1 MKSLAIVGASGLVG
15 QEIIN
20 VLDEEKLLE
29 KLKITLITSENNA
42 GKIFFIKDREYRF
55 IALGQNVA
63 NKHFDYV
70 IFSAGEEI
78 SKKWVPIFELN
89 GATVIDNS
97 NAFRRD
103 EDAPL
108 VVPEINFEKIK
119 NNNKIISNPNC
130 TTIQLAVVLDRLMK
144 KYAIKDVVVSSY
156 QSVSGAGK
164 NAVYDLKNNTNKY
177 FQKGINNNFIPAIG
191 EVLDN
196 GFCQEEDKIMFE
208 TNKIFESKI
217 NIIATTVRVP
227 IVNCHG
233 ESVYV
238 RFEKDIDFEEIKKL
252 INCEYIVL
260 SNEILTPSEC
270 VGENKTFV
278 CRLRQVSKNE
288 ITFFVIADNLRRG
301 AAYNAVMILKKM
313 MAL

>member
-78 SKKWVPIFELN
+78 SKKWVPVFELN

-103 EDAPL
+103 EDVPL

-164 NAVYDLKNNTNKY
+164 TAVYDLKNNTNKY
-177 FQKGINNNFIPAIG
+177 FEKSINNNFIPAIG

-208 TNKIFESKI
+208 TNKIFESKL
-217 NIIATTVRVP
+217 NVIATTVRVP

-238 RFEKDIDFEEIKKL
+238 RFEDDIDLDEIKKL

>member
-1 MKSLAIVGASGLVG
+1 MKSLTIVGASGLVG

-20 VLDEEKLLE
+20 VLDEENMLE
-29 KLKITLITSENNA
+29 NFDITLITSENNA
-42 GKIFFIKDREYRF
+42 GKIFFIKNREYRF
-55 IALGQNVA
+55 IALNEKVA
-63 NKHFDYV
+63 YKHFDYV
-70 IFSAGEEI
+70 IFSAGEDI
-78 SKKWVPIFELN
+78 SKKWVHVFKKN

-97 NAFRRD
+97 NAFRRN
-103 EDAPL
+103 ECVPL

-119 NNNKIISNPNC
+119 NNDKIISNPNC

-144 KYAIKDVVVSSY
+144 KYTIKDVVVSSY

-164 NAVYDLKNNTNKY
+164 TAVYDLKNNTKKY
-177 FQKGINNNFIPAIG
+177 FEKGINNNFIPAIG
-191 EVLDN
+191 EVLEN

-208 TNKIFESKI
+208 TNKIFESEI
-217 NIIATTVRVP
+217 NVIATTVRVP

-238 RFEKDIDFEEIKKL
+238 RFENNIDFDNIKTL
-252 INCEYIVL
+252 IHCDYIVL
-260 SNEILTPSEC
+260 SNEILTPNDC

-301 AAYNAVMILKKM
+301 AAYNAVMILKKLV
-313 MAL
+313 AL